1 MATQANFL
9 VFDDQAT
16 PVEHTLIPVSDNPCV
31 WRGTNSALP
40 MEGQIRVTFQ
50 LEQLKNGDFRASKK
64 TEVPVLETIGTAGNA
79 NGYVAPPKVAHV
91 TTHIETM
98 FFSKRS
104 TAADRANAL
113 KIALGITLGASSTT
127 GTGFLTNTSAGGAY
141 ASNNKAGPQLFVAGV
156 MPS

>member
-1 MATQANFL
+1 MAAQANFL
-9 VFDDQAT
+9 VKDDQAT

-31 WRGTNSALP
+31 WRGADSALP

-50 LEQLKNGDFRASKK
+50 LEQLKNGDYRASKK
-64 TEVPVLETIGTAGNA
+64 TEVPVLETIGTSGNA
-79 NGYVAPPKVAHV
+79 GPYVAPPKVAHV

-127 GTGFLTNTSAGGAY
+127 GTGTLNNASVGGAY
-141 ASNNKAGPQLFVAGV
+141 AASAQAGPQLFVAGV
-156 MPS
+156 TPS